1 MSPRPAAE
9 RPLARQDRLIEI
21 ADLVLELG
29 AIPLDRLAERFGV
42 STMTIYR
49 DIAELEEG
57 GVLVRSRGM
66 VTARAT
72 SLNETTVAFRLAR
85 NTDVKQALS
94 ARAAQLVRSGQTIM
108 VDDSSTVQGIVAEV
122 APKAPLTL
130 ITNAQVV
137 AREAGGK
144 QGVRLFVVGGRYRS
158 TLDSFYGSSTIAV
171 LGTLCADLCFLSITG
186 IENGRLYHP
195 YEENIEVKRAMMR
208 SAARSVLVVDS
219 SKFGHRSTHLLGG
232 VEDFDV
238 VVVDDGIPE
247 AELAVLREADV
258 QLELVP
264 RP

>member
-1 MSPRPAAE
+1 M
-9 RPLARQDRLIEI
+9 
-21 ADLVLELG
+21 LEVG

-49 DIAELEEG
+49 DLAELEEG

-85 NTDVKQALS
+85 NTEVKQAL
-94 ARAAQLVRSGQTIM
+94 AIRAAQLVRSGQTIM
-108 VDDSSTVQGIVAEV
+108 LDDSSTVQGIVPAV

-130 ITNAQVV
+130 ITNAQAV

-144 QGVRLFVVGGRYRS
+144 QGMRLFMVGGRYRS
-158 TLDSFYGSSTIAV
+158 SLDSFYGSSTIAV

-186 IENGRLYHP
+186 IEDGRLYHP

-208 SAARSVLVVDS
+208 ASAVTVLVVDS
-219 SKFGHRSTHLLGG
+219 SKFGHRSTHLLGT

-247 AELAVLREADV
+247 RELAAIREADV
-258 QLELVP
+258 RLELVP